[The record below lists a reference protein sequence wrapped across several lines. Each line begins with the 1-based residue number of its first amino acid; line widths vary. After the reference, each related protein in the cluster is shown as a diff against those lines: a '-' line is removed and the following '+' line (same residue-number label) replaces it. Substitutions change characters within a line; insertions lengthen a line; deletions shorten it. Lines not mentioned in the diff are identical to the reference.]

1 MTRLCQARMDS
12 SGHGDRGDRCGAH
25 GRAAAWGVTYP
36 MSHGRSVMK
45 ATLLSGILAATIA
58 LAAPAHAD
66 VDTDFANELHTY
78 GIYGQRDYNAWL
90 AKITCERL
98 YKGVD
103 TNAEKSAEFL
113 SHNLPRGIQHRA
125 DLAIPR
131 RNQHLLP
138 RPATGPSRGRG
149 TKPMTLRRIC
159 DANPCR

>member
-1 MTRLCQARMDS
+1 
-12 SGHGDRGDRCGAH
+12 
-25 GRAAAWGVTYP
+25 
-36 MSHGRSVMK
+36 MSHGRSVTK
-45 ATLLSGILAATIA
+45 ATLLSGILASAIA

-113 SHNLPRGIQHRA
+113 SHNLPRGTSTAQTWQF
-125 DLAIPR
+125 LAAAINTYCLDQQPV
-131 RNQHLLP
+131 L
-138 RPATGPSRGRG
+138 AAVAGPNR
-149 TKPMTLRRIC
+149 
-159 DANPCR
+159 

>member
-12 SGHGDRGDRCGAH
+12 SGHGDCGDRCGAH
-25 GRAAAWGVTYP
+25 GLAAAWGVTYP

-113 SHNLPRGIQHRA
+113 SHNLPRGTSTAQTWQF
-125 DLAIPR
+125 LAAINTYCPD
-131 RNQHLLP
+131 QQPVL
-138 RPATGPSRGRG
+138 AAVAGPNR
-149 TKPMTLRRIC
+149 
-159 DANPCR
+159 

>member
-25 GRAAAWGVTYP
+25 GLAAAWGVTYP

-98 YKGVD
+98 YKGVP
-103 TNAEKSAEFL
+103 TPKSRP
-113 SHNLPRGIQHRA
+113 SSYRTTCRA
-125 DLAIPR
+125 APAPR
-131 RNQHLLP
+131 RLGNSSPQSTP
-138 RPATGPSRGRG
+138 TAPTSNRS
-149 TKPMTLRRIC
+149 
-159 DANPCR
+159 